1 MVRKPPSGPV
11 RVLVVDDDVAFTKA
25 ITAALTEDERLEVIG
40 TAHDGIEA
48 LELAKRL
55 LPDVMLLDLQMPK
68 MDGVETLRRL
78 KRRKLRPSVVVLTAV
93 TDAEQLEQIQR
104 LRPDGFLH
112 KSVDVEEIVPAVAFT
127 VAVSRA
133 ARALGAAAG

>member
-78 KRRKLRPSVVVLTAV
+78 KR
-93 TDAEQLEQIQR
+93 
-104 LRPDGFLH
+104 PDGFLH